1 MWTFNIKETYVYEY
15 DPWLGILLASAFTIH
30 STSNMLKGYSLVQ
43 FAFGRDMILSIKHKV
58 DW

>member
-1 MWTFNIKETYVYEY
+1 MWTFNIKETYVDEY
-15 DPWLGILLASAFTIH
+15 DPWLGILVAASFTIQ